1 MHVRAPEELAG
12 LRAPGA
18 TPTTLPSTPLGCG
31 THMGLSTALRGAEFS
46 VRFNISELGTNST
59 VGLYLMAS
67 GAMEEAVYVGVN
79 STAVFID
86 TRKVRANE
94 CIAHTL
100 FEPCN
105 QCSRGG
111 PGGSRCIRSWPLC
124 CCAAV
129 LLTTARSVV
138 HGMHMV
144 ASCAQSSQDMT
155 KYQPSFRVVLDAPF
169 PKPASGVVQL
179 HVFLDE
185 TVVEASILWCLLDLG
200 FRHITLC
207 GSGWIRILTLSPLVV
222 RLHNAGLCIGLRV
235 PKHRCT
241 QPGRM
246 RLHNTQQSC
255 AGHYGSGFP
264 APRQRDPIR
273 IVRVMRGQ

>member
-1 MHVRAPEELAG
+1 MSTRLLCSSTHERFVPTSALPTLCSNPAISVVVVD
-12 LRAPGA
+12 LVGA
-18 TPTTLPSTPLGCG
+18 
-31 THMGLSTALRGAEFS
+31 
-46 VRFNISELGTNST
+46 
-59 VGLYLMAS
+59 
-67 GAMEEAVYVGVN
+67 AVYV
-79 STAVFID
+79 
-86 TRKVRANE
+86 
-94 CIAHTL
+94 
-100 FEPCN
+100 
-105 QCSRGG
+105 
-111 PGGSRCIRSWPLC
+111 PGH
-124 CCAAV
+124 CAAV
-129 LLTTARSVV
+129 LLYCSPLPRSVV